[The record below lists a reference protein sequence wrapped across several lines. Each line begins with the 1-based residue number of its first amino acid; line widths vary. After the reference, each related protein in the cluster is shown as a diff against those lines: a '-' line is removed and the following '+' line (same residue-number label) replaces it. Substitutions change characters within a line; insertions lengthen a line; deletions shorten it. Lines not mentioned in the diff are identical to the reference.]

1 MLPRSFSVRCGR
13 SSHKKAA
20 AMCPPGSPHWA
31 AQCDAESSSRGRR
44 YLNLHATISGH
55 RFRKRPAST
64 VARPQRSTRHKSRQ
78 TRRKTARTAV
88 YQTPRGLANI
98 GRQRGKGLCRRSFEG
113 PRRRFVPTPRGRHR
127 WTLLAWLDGGRLRRL
142 KRIATSHA
150 EPESEHECRR
160 RSTSSDGGICCG
172 GTSWRKRS
180 SSHRTHCQD
189 LSGRA
194 LCRSNTCD
202 RRCRTAASG
211 WSTALP
217 PASKSTAPGGR
228 VRRCGR

>member
-1 MLPRSFSVRCGR
+1 MCCTNMMRGSWFARATLAGPADAETVCIALDERCPDFNGR
-13 SSHKKAA
+13 CCRDLFPCVTAEALHKKAA

-98 GRQRGKGLCRRSFEG
+98 GRQRGKGPCRRSFEG
-113 PRRRFVPTPRGRHR
+113 LWWPRRRFVPTPVGSPPMDAVGLAGRR
-127 WTLLAWLDGGRLRRL
+127 A
-142 KRIATSHA
+142 IEATK
-150 EPESEHECRR
+150 ENR
-160 RSTSSDGGICCG
+160 
-172 GTSWRKRS
+172 
-180 SSHRTHCQD
+180 D
-189 LSGRA
+189 LSRG
-194 LCRSNTCD
+194 T
-202 RRCRTAASG
+202 
-211 WSTALP
+211 
-217 PASKSTAPGGR
+217 
-228 VRRCGR
+228 